1 MATSTR
7 ETVYLGRDNAIDI
20 DLLADGAPVD
30 LSSVT
35 RMILRDSGCVWEVDS
50 ITSPTAFDWSAGDG
64 RISMAL
70 GDEPIPAGAY
80 SCRLIVYDPTNT
92 DGVVWDDLLRLT
104 VVSLCTV
111 PTP

>member
-1 MATSTR
+1 MAALR
-7 ETVYLGRDNAIDI
+7 ETLYLGHDNGI
-20 DLLADGAPVD
+20 DLTLKADDVAVD

-50 ITSPTAFDWSAGDG
+50 TASPTAFDWSAGGG

-92 DGVVWDDLLRLT
+92 DGVVWDDLLRLE
-104 VVSLCTV
+104 VVSICAV

>member
-1 MATSTR
+1 MAALR
-7 ETVYLGRDNAIDI
+7 ETVYLGRDNGI
-20 DLLADGAPVD
+20 DLQLKADGAAVD

-50 ITSPTAFDWSAGDG
+50 STTPAAFDWSAGDG
-64 RISMAL
+64 AVSLIL

-80 SCRLIVYDPTNT
+80 SCRLIVFDPTNV

-104 VVSLCTV
+104 VVSICTV
-111 PTP
+111 PPV

>member
-1 MATSTR
+1 MAALR
-7 ETVYLGRDNAIDI
+7 ETLYLGHDNGI
-20 DLLADGAPVD
+20 DLTLKADDVAVD

-50 ITSPTAFDWSAGDG
+50 TTSPTAFDWSAGDG

-92 DGVVWDDLLRLT
+92 DGVVWDDLLRLE
-104 VVSLCTV
+104 VVSICAV